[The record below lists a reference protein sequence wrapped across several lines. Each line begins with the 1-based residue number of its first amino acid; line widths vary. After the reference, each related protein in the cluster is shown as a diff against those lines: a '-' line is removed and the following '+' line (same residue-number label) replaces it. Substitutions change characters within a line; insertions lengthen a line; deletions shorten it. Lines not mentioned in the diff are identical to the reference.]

1 MKIGIV
7 VFDGIIPFHLSVPF
21 AVFEKVLAPSGA
33 PLCELTLCAAEPGE
47 LKTNA
52 GFSIVVNLGLG
63 ALSGMDMV
71 IVPSW
76 DDPARQPEPALLDA
90 LRHAHAAGATV
101 VGLCMGAFVLAAA
114 GLLNHRRATTHWRWL
129 PDFQQRYPAVLVEND
144 VLYLDEGDVV
154 TSAGTAAGIDC
165 CLHLVRK
172 RWGADMAAQAAR
184 QLVVPPHR
192 QGGQSQYVA
201 LPVQNTR
208 QGDNFSLALAWAME
222 NLHQTLSLDSLA
234 QKACMSRRSFTRR
247 FQQTTGTR
255 FSLWLLNQR
264 LIAAQR
270 LLEKSD
276 CSVETIAEKVGFP
289 STTSLRRHFL
299 KQLNTSPSRYRRVF
313 RGARRTT
320 GISASRVV

>member
-21 AVFEKVLAPSGA
+21 AVFEKVLTPEGT
-33 PLCELTLCAAEPGE
+33 PLCELTICAAEPGE

-52 GFSIVVNLGLG
+52 GFSIVVNLGLS

-76 DDPARQPEPALLDA
+76 DNPARQPEPSLLDA
-90 LRHAHAAGATV
+90 LRNAHAGGATL
-101 VGLCMGAFVLAAA
+101 VGLCMGAFVLASA
-114 GLLNHRRATTHWRWL
+114 GLLHHRQATTHWRWL
-129 PDFQQRYPAVLVEND
+129 PDFQRCYPAVHTAND

-154 TSAGTAAGIDC
+154 TSAGTAASIDC

-172 RWGADMAAQAAR
+172 YWGADMAIQVAQ

-192 QGGQSQYVA
+192 QGGQAQYVE

-208 QGDNFSLALAWAME
+208 QGDNFFLALAWAMA
-222 NLHQTLSLDSLA
+222 NLHQGLSLDDVA
-234 QKACMSRRSFTRR
+234 KKACMSRRSFTRR
-247 FQQTTGTR
+247 FQQTTGTS
-255 FSLWLLNQR
+255 FSPWVLNQR

-299 KQLNTSPSRYRRVF
+299 KHLKTSPSRYRHKL
-313 RGARRTT
+313 RGNKFST
-320 GISASRVV
+320 SHPV

>member
-76 DDPARQPEPALLDA
+76 DAPARQPEPALLDA

-184 QLVVPPHR
+184 QLVVPLT
-192 QGGQSQYVA
+192 GKA
-201 LPVQNTR
+201 
-208 QGDNFSLALAWAME
+208 DNRS
-222 NLHQTLSLDSLA
+222 
-234 QKACMSRRSFTRR
+234 MSRCRCKIPARGITFPWRWPGRWKTCIRR
-247 FQQTTGTR
+247 CR
-255 FSLWLLNQR
+255 WIVS
-264 LIAAQR
+264 
-270 LLEKSD
+270 
-276 CSVETIAEKVGFP
+276 
-289 STTSLRRHFL
+289 RR
-299 KQLNTSPSRYRRVF
+299 KP
-313 RGARRTT
+313 A
-320 GISASRVV
+320 